1 MMMMM
6 TMKSKR
12 LISSQSFETIISAE
26 MLTIKNSNYF
36 QYIYEKIRE
45 DSSEDLFENFS
56 HLTARNVAINELITS
71 EQRFVDDM
79 KNILK
84 VELKRNLEFLCLEIN
99 VLDLY
104 NTDVRKE
111 DFIIVTYRCSF
122 S

>member
-71 EQRFVDDM
+71 EQR
-79 KNILK
+79 
-84 VELKRNLEFLCLEIN
+84 R
-99 VLDLY
+99 
-104 NTDVRKE
+104 
-111 DFIIVTYRCSF
+111 
-122 S
+122 